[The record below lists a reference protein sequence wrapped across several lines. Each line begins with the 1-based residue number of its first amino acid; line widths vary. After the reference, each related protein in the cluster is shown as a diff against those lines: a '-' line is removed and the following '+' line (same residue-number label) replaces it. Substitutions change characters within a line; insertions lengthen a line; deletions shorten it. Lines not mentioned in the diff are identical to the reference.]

1 MAKNTKPGQFSPV
14 SLKASEMIGK
24 LKDPRLML
32 AYWALARHTDM
43 NDVGGLGPSRVTGA
57 GGGKVAEVLS
67 CRHAFAK
74 ARLEDLARHGII
86 RNAPVGLPAGRM
98 KQASWIMEYP
108 GDVPLP
114 HALIDGVA
122 GSNGVKQR
130 ILDKAPSDQV
140 AMCAL
145 LLLVHFY
152 ANHNLEKWGGINPAL
167 LWRTWE
173 MTARKSNES
182 FRLNGEP
189 GKTVSSTWDFTTRV
203 LEALGLKV
211 TKGSRE
217 ELVQSIFWPAFN
229 LLKHSGL
236 IYEAVTLMWKDQ
248 NNEALVTIRLNDFH
262 ASRSGELELI
272 KDLPGSGFYAN
283 AKNDRGEPEG
293 CWFFWPD
300 DPARFSLQGVYRLR
314 FRCATPETARGL
326 ERDDAILA
334 EVKKKLIAQGTLANT

>member
-57 GGGKVAEVLS
+57 SGGKVAKVLS
-67 CRHAFAK
+67 CRHAMAK

-98 KQASWIMEYP
+98 NQANWIMEYP
-108 GDVPLP
+108 GDVPIP

-122 GSNGVKQR
+122 GSTGVKQR
-130 ILDKAPSDQV
+130 ILDQAPSDQV

-145 LLLVHFY
+145 LLLVHGY
-152 ANHNLEKWGGINPAL
+152 ANHNLMNWGGINPAL
-167 LWRTWE
+167 LWRKWE

-182 FRLNGEP
+182 FRLDGEP
-189 GKTVSSTWDFTTRV
+189 GKATFSTWDFITRV
-203 LEALGLKV
+203 LGGLGLKV
-211 TKGSRE
+211 TKGNRE
-217 ELVQSIFWPAFN
+217 ELLQSIFWPGFD
-229 LLKHSGL
+229 LLKDSGL
-236 IYEAVTLMWKDQ
+236 IYEAVTLMSGS
-248 NNEALVTIRLNDFH
+248 EAVATIRLNDFH

-272 KDLPGSGFYAN
+272 KDVPNSGFYAN
-283 AKNDRGEPEG
+283 PKNDRAEPEG
-293 CWFFWPD
+293 CWFFWPE
-300 DPARFSLQGVYRLR
+300 DPAKLSLTGVYRLR
-314 FRCATPETARGL
+314 FRCATPETAKGL
-326 ERDDAILA
+326 ERDVDVIA
-334 EVKKKLIAQGTLANT
+334 EVKKKLVDQGTLANT